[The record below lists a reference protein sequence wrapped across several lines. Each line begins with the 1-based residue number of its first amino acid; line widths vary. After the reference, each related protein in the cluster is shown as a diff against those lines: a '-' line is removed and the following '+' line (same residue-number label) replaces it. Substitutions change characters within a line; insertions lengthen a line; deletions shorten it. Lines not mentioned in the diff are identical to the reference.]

1 MTIQEQPR
9 VDRDKPVLH
18 VDDLRVWYGTVRG
31 AIQAVDGVS
40 LDLYPGETLG
50 LVGESGCGKSTL
62 GRGLMGLLPQGAKR
76 DGQVLFRGRDIFS
89 LGSKASYGLRGGE
102 LGMIFQEPLTRL

>member
-1 MTIQEQPR
+1 MTVDDRPM
-9 VDRDKPVLH
+9 VDRDQPVIH

-62 GRGLMGLLPQGAKR
+62 GRGLMGLLPAGRQARRGGAVQGPR
-76 DGQVLFRGRDIFS
+76 HPRHVRQG
-89 LGSKASYGLRGGE
+89 GLRAARP
-102 LGMIFQEPLTRL
+102 QRRR

>member
-1 MTIQEQPR
+1 MTVEEQPR
-9 VDRDKPVLH
+9 PNLRDAVLH

-62 GRGLMGLLPQGAKR
+62 GRALMGLLPQGAKR
-76 DGQVLFRGRDIFS
+76 DGEVWFKGRDILTMS
-89 LGSKASYGLRGGE
+89 HKEAYAMRGPTVG
-102 LGMIFQEPLTRL
+102 